1 MVVVIANIPEIASNK
16 NNTPVTINGTPL
28 INTIIIN
35 GITVELNTA
44 TISDTINIFWSLI
57 YTSTIISTP

>member
-1 MVVVIANIPEIASNK
+1 MVVVIANIAEIVSNK

-28 INTIIIN
+28 TNTFKIN
-35 GITVELNTA
+35 GIAVELNTA